1 MNTALLL
8 WSVLLLAPVALAH
21 APTGCVTIKNRH
33 MDKYLVS
40 SSSYDSERRH
50 VSLDKTGNQH
60 WVIRQDGINYRITH
74 GLLKEELYESDKSQ
88 NGNFVFLWTPR
99 DRARGR
105 GWRITQSEQG
115 FFHIKNVKYG
125 HCLYAKGML
134 SNWIGAYANCDSK
147 KYEWKIVSTSCRN

>member
-1 MNTALLL
+1 MNGSLLL

-50 VSLDKTGNQH
+50 VS
-60 WVIRQDGINYRITH
+60 ITH
-74 GLLKEELYESDKSQ
+74 GLLKEELYESDKSR

-115 FFHIKNVKYG
+115 FYHIKNVKYG
-125 HCLYAKGML
+125 HCLYAKGLL